1 MCRLISLLIV
11 LLFIAPALLAQ
22 GAQMRQSVR
31 GASVGAVGKVG
42 AIGWGIRV
50 EWRVRV

>member
-1 MCRLISLLIV
+1 MCRLISLMIV
-11 LLFIAPALLAQ
+11 LFLIAPALLAQ

-31 GASVGAVGKVG
+31 GASMGAVGRVG
-42 AIGWGIRV
+42 AIGWGIQV